1 MVKHPDSMK
10 TMQTLL
16 NLAIW
21 IEIIYRLLIKFP
33 KGTALVFFS
42 LKGKTIIVISNLSTK
57 TEGRHVIIL
66 EGVRMMQLNR
76 FFLLNTHATV

>member
-1 MVKHPDSMK
+1 MVKHPGSMK

-16 NLAIW
+16 
-21 IEIIYRLLIKFP
+21 RLLIKFP
-33 KGTALVFFS
+33 KGTALEFFS
-42 LKGKTIIVISNLSTK
+42 LKSKTIIVISNLSTK

>member
-1 MVKHPDSMK
+1 M
-10 TMQTLL
+10 
-16 NLAIW
+16 
-21 IEIIYRLLIKFP
+21 IKFP

-42 LKGKTIIVISNLSTK
+42 LKGKTIIVISNLSAK

-76 FFLLNTHATV
+76 FLNTHATV